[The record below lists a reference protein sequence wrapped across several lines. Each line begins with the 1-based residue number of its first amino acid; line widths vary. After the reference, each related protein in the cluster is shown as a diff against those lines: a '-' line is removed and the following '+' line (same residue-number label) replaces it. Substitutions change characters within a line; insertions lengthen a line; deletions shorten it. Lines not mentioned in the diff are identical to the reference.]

1 MKRLSPDKRNKL
13 VLVIVATLAVIG
25 LIYFF
30 LITPQKELNR
40 KLANEAATELTKL
53 QLIKTSIK
61 QAGDTAAKVG
71 EITQQL
77 SRAEEDT
84 ATGDLYAWT
93 YDTIRRFKAAYHVD
107 IANPSQP
114 TPGEC
119 DLIGNL
125 PYKQIKFQITG
136 TGYYHDIGK
145 FVADLENKFPHL
157 RVVNLTVDAGGAA
170 EGTSEKLSFRM
181 EIAALIKP
189 NA

>member
-30 LITPQKELNR
+30 LIAPQKEQNR
-40 KLANEAATELTKL
+40 KLAAETAAKQTKL

-61 QAGDTAAKVG
+61 QGDATAAKVG

-93 YDTIRRFKAAYHVD
+93 YDSIRRFKAAYHVD
-107 IANPSQP
+107 IANPGQP
-114 TPGEC
+114 TLGEC

-157 RVVNLTVDAGGAA
+157 RVINLTMDAGGAA

-181 EIAALIKP
+181 EIAALVKP